1 MTPRATYRLQFN
13 AEFTF
18 EDAIE
23 IVPYLARLG
32 ISHVYSSPILSSRTG
47 SPHGYDGI
55 DPTGVDLDIGGE
67 EGLRAFVAALRAH
80 GMGLIADIVPNH
92 MAVGGAENAWWL
104 DVLENGEASPY
115 AIYFDVDW
123 KSPDERLTGK
133 VLAPFL
139 GAPYGEA
146 LASGD
151 IKLIFDE
158 RLESFAAAYF
168 HHRFPIRPQ
177 DYPDIL
183 RSGGEAFAAL
193 VVRFEEAQD
202 RPSFIAAC
210 RVLASMGERLAQ
222 ATDAYANADS
232 LHALLE
238 RQNFRL
244 AWWRVAG
251 DEINWRRFFDIT
263 ELAGLRVEDPAV
275 FAMVHGTTLRLYRE
289 GLIDGVRIDHVD
301 GLRDPAG
308 YCRALRER
316 LDELEPLRPDTA
328 PPGPAYLI
336 VEKILGADERLPDD
350 WRVDGTTGYDF
361 MNAVSGLQ
369 HDPDGEDPLSDLWA
383 EVSGRYPDFHSE
395 ELDARNELLVRDFAG
410 QLDACARAFHML
422 ANESID
428 TRDITF
434 AALRRAIVALIAS
447 FPAYRTYAT
456 EGGAPGSD
464 TRILAQAVD
473 GAHELS
479 APGEEAVIDFVA
491 AWLGGAIAGDAGL
504 RGEAVARFQQ
514 LSAPIAAKA
523 VEDTA
528 FYRYGRLLS
537 RNDVGFDAGRF
548 AYSREAF
555 HNDVMART
563 ADFPA
568 AMLATATHDHKRGE
582 DVRARLA
589 AISEDPLAWAEHVS
603 RWFEFNRRFS
613 QEAIDPSDEYM
624 LYQMIVGAW
633 PLSLEASDEEGLSA
647 FAQRLAGW
655 QMKALREAKIA
666 SSWREP
672 DENYET
678 SCRRFLETVL
688 DPSMSEAFLEDLAGY
703 VDTIAHVG
711 ALNGMTQAFL
721 RSTVPGVPD
730 IFQGTEFW
738 DFSLVDPDNRRP
750 VDFAMR
756 DGALA
761 AGTGLD
767 ELMENWRDGR
777 IKQAVIQRV
786 LDARNAAGNLFGESE
801 YIPLEVRGARASSV
815 VAFARRRSSSL
826 MIAAACRLSGE
837 GLRETTQPLPPRF
850 WWRDTALVIPDD
862 LIDTELNDA
871 FGLVEPTALGGRI
884 AAASLFQ
891 TIPVAL
897 RYIV

>member
-18 EDAIE
+18 ADGARIA
-23 IVPYLARLG
+23 PYIARLG
-32 ISHVYSSPILSSRTG
+32 VSHVYASPILSSRTG
-47 SPHGYDGI
+47 SSHGYDGV
-55 DPTGVDLDIGGE
+55 DPTGVDLECGGE
-67 EGLRAFVAALRAH
+67 EGLRAMVAELRSH
-80 GMGLIADIVPNH
+80 GLGLIADIVPNH
-92 MAVGGAENAWWL
+92 MAVGGSDNAWWL

-115 AIYFDVDW
+115 AGFFDIDW
-123 KSPDERLTGK
+123 QSPDPRLTGK

-139 GAPYGEA
+139 GAPYGET
-146 LASGD
+146 LASGE
-151 IKLIFDE
+151 IVLVFDE
-158 RLESFAAAYF
+158 ALESFAAAYH

-183 RSGGEAFAAL
+183 RAGGEDFAAL
-193 VVRFEEAQD
+193 VERFEEAQD

-210 RVLASMGERLAQ
+210 RVLASMGERLQQPLA
-222 ATDAYANADS
+222 AFADADT

-238 RQNFRL
+238 KQNFRL

-275 FAMVHGTTLRLYRE
+275 FALVHGTTLRLYRE
-289 GLIDGVRIDHVD
+289 GLIDGVRIDHID

-308 YCRALRER
+308 YCRMLRER

-328 PPGPAYLI
+328 PKGAAYLI
-336 VEKILGADERLPDD
+336 VEKILGADERLPND

-361 MNAVSGLQ
+361 MNAVNGLQ
-369 HDPDGEDPLSDLWA
+369 HDAEAEDALSDLWS
-383 EVSGRYPDFHSE
+383 EVSGRYPDFESE

-410 QLDACARAFHML
+410 QLDSCARAFHAL
-422 ANESID
+422 AIGSIV
-428 TRDITF
+428 TRDITL
-434 AALRRAIVALIAS
+434 AALRRAITTLIAS

-456 EGGAPGSD
+456 AGGAPGSD
-464 TRILAQAVD
+464 APILAQAVD
-473 GAHELS
+473 GARELA
-479 APGEEAVIDFVA
+479 APGEEAVIDFIA
-491 AWLGGAIAGDAGL
+491 AWLSGANTGDPEL

-555 HNDVMART
+555 HTDVAAR
-563 ADFPA
+563 AQDFPA

-589 AISEDPLAWAEHVS
+589 AISEDPLAFAEHVS

-613 QEAIDPSDEYM
+613 QDAIDPSDEYM

-633 PLSLEASDEEGLSA
+633 PLELDVDDADGLSA
-647 FAQRLAGW
+647 FADRLAGW
-655 QMKALREAKIA
+655 QMKALREAKVS
-666 SSWREP
+666 SSWRAP

-678 SCRRFLETVL
+678 SCRRFLETIL
-688 DPSMSEAFLEDLAGY
+688 NPTTSDGFLADISGY
-703 VDTIAHVG
+703 IGKIAHVG
-711 ALNGMTQAFL
+711 ALNGITQAFL
-721 RSTVPGVPD
+721 RSTIPGVPD
-730 IFQGTEFW
+730 LFQGCEFW

-750 VDFAMR
+750 VDFALR
-756 DGALA
+756 EEALE
-761 AGTGLD
+761 AGVGLE

-777 IKQAVIQRV
+777 IKQAVIHRV
-786 LDARNAAGNLFGESE
+786 LQARITAGNLFVESE

-815 VAFARRRSSSL
+815 IAFARRRSSSL
-826 MIAAACRLSGE
+826 MIAAACRLAGE
-837 GLRETTQPLPPRF
+837 GLRETAQPVPPRF
-850 WWRDTALVIPDD
+850 WWRDTAVIIPPDLV
-862 LIDTELNDA
+862 DTELSDA
-871 FGLVEPTALGGRI
+871 FEVSEPCPLGARI
-884 AAASLFQ
+884 EAASLFRV
-891 TIPVAL
+891 IPVAL
-897 RYIV
+897 RYVV